1 MGGRPGEFYHPRRQ
15 EKKEQQ
21 NMDVDQD
28 ENQVDEMDGPMASAP
43 ASVLVA
49 RGRPCTGR
57 KPTAFDMDAYSYLLY
72 EEGKGGEKKEVPPM
86 QQEQQ
91 AKQQRHHQH
100 HRQQGG
106 ASASSPT
113 NFGGLRIAFRV
124 HPAYPLALGSF
135 KRAGGECTIRD
146 REPTAFDPQTPHSTE
161 PYQSSVKKHCR
172 TALVAFTNKYSAR
185 MTRRCAQMLKAL
197 GFPAYPDD
205 FGAVKGY
212 DDAKFNGA
220 ATPHEASGRGNPGFS
235 GFCPFGL

>member
-1 MGGRPGEFYHPRRQ
+1 
-15 EKKEQQ
+15 
-21 NMDVDQD
+21 
-28 ENQVDEMDGPMASAP
+28 
-43 ASVLVA
+43 
-49 RGRPCTGR
+49 
-57 KPTAFDMDAYSYLLY
+57 
-72 EEGKGGEKKEVPPM
+72 M

-172 TALVAFTNKYSAR
+172 TALVALTNKYSAR
-185 MTRRCAQMLKAL
+185 MIRRCAQRLKAL
-197 GFPAYPDD
+197 GFPTYPDD

-220 ATPHEASGRGNPGFS
+220 ATPHEAAALLAHLWLGASPISGLFDDVDSGGNG
-235 GFCPFGL
+235 G